1 MPTPINTTPQQG
13 HIMKQTA
20 IILSIILSLSVVT
33 PALAA
38 SPSFARTEEE
48 WAHLRD
54 NRLEWA
60 EIADLVREYNATV
73 LQNEAKYGTDE
84 TRTMNAAE
92 TKRHLENMADD
103 YEAMALEAEGTTG
116 GAITAASYR
125 MMADQ
130 VRSQADESTSDSR
143 IVRLEYDRAEAE
155 IVKNVRELYISYY
168 KQQAENAKN
177 QKNTAFLTRAH
188 ASAVNLKNH
197 GMGTEL
203 DVLTALEALQNAQAA
218 EVTGTSLLNADYKKL
233 ITLCGWK
240 YDAQAEIGALPE
252 YDPAAIAAVDNAVST
267 EQALANSITV
277 KIDER
282 KLQNARDIYGN
293 GTVAQKAESQLAMDK
308 NAVRSSMNTAYSA
321 LLLAKATYDNA
332 AAQVTVQAQ
341 SLATAAR
348 QLNLGVISQMDY
360 QKAEYA
366 YDEAQSARDIAW
378 YDLILSRI
386 AYDAL
391 VSGLA

>member
-1 MPTPINTTPQQG
+1 
-13 HIMKQTA
+13 
-20 IILSIILSLSVVT
+20 
-33 PALAA
+33 
-38 SPSFARTEEE
+38 
-48 WAHLRD
+48 
-54 NRLEWA
+54 
-60 EIADLVREYNATV
+60 
-73 LQNEAKYGTDE
+73 
-84 TRTMNAAE
+84 
-92 TKRHLENMADD
+92 
-103 YEAMALEAEGTTG
+103 
-116 GAITAASYR
+116 